1 MEVSKAGSRVPAPLM
16 RLSGTLLGGFVVRLA
31 GWSMLIVLALTA
43 IGYSTIYDREEREAL
58 DSLKAHLLER
68 GRTESAIFQLAAA
81 NMDTFRDQFLA
92 LYADPSILPN
102 PDFDRFFQR
111 GDDGATRLGR
121 EYFDGVVNRDGILHK
136 GMSGFIGNNQKNIPA
151 ELQRRLILSYH
162 LLAEYG
168 PAWQNRFINTTI
180 STPENAML
188 MYWPSFAWGR
198 EVKADLDITAFSV
211 VRSTLMAEN
220 PQRLPVWT
228 PLYHDHTAKAWMVTY
243 QLPVDHQGKHLIN
256 ASHDVLVN
264 DLMDRLIT
272 DHRPGSYNFVLAA
285 DGHLVAHP
293 LWMDR
298 LRKELA
304 TINLQRLGDPGLLRI
319 HALIRD
325 SVERRK
331 ADPGPPDNVWIVED
345 AEDGAYLAVTR
356 LQGPDWWFIARY
368 PKSLVAAK
376 AHQAASAIMAM
387 GAAYFLAMLTLVFI
401 LLRRQ
406 VAGPILQ
413 LKAASER
420 VAAGEYAAVADGQ
433 APLPISAK
441 DEIGLLARSFQDMA
455 ARVRD
460 TADSLAEQVA
470 LRTEALDAANKQLE
484 EWSLHDGLTGAH
496 NHRAFDADL
505 RGVFDLGRRQGKA
518 AFALVLADIDHFQT
532 YNEAYGNAAGDQV
545 LRTLFRAVARQVG
558 QGDRVYRH
566 GGARLAIILTAVEPA
581 LLEGQVQQILDMVT
595 VMALPHQASAHGIV
609 TLSAGLARFD
619 PAMTGPADMVRLAEH
634 RLEDARRAGRNRLV
648 A

>member
-1 MEVSKAGSRVPAPLM
+1 MGARKAGWRVPAPLT
-16 RLSGTLLGGFVVRLA
+16 RLSSTLLGGFVIRVA
-31 GWSMLIVLALTA
+31 GWSMLIVAALTA
-43 IGYSTIYDREEREAL
+43 IGYSTIYDREERDAL
-58 DSLKAHLLER
+58 EQLKAHLLER

-81 NMDTFRDQFLA
+81 NMDTFRDRFLS
-92 LYADPSILPN
+92 LYANPDILPE
-102 PDFDRFFQR
+102 PDFDAFFQR
-111 GDDGATRLGR
+111 GEDGATRLRR
-121 EYFDGVVNRDGILHK
+121 EYFDGKVNQDGLLQK
-136 GMSGFIGNNQKNIPA
+136 GMSGFIGANQKIIPP

-168 PAWQNRFINTTI
+168 PAWHNRFINTTI

-188 MYWPSFAWGR
+188 MYWPSFAWGLA
-198 EVKADLDITAFSV
+198 VDANLDMTAFSV
-211 VRSTLMAEN
+211 VRSTMMAEN
-220 PQRLPVWT
+220 PRRLPVWT

-243 QLPVDHQGKHLIN
+243 QLPVDYQGKHLIN

-272 DHRPGSYNFVLAA
+272 DHLPGTYNFVLAA

-298 LRKELA
+298 LRTELA
-304 TINLQRLGDPGLLRI
+304 TINLERLGDAGLLRT

-325 SVERRK
+325 SVNQRH
-331 ADPGPPDNVWIVED
+331 ADPGPDDNVWIVD
-345 AEDGAYLAVTR
+345 DTVDGAYLAVTR
-356 LQGPDWWFIARY
+356 LQGPDWWFVARY
-368 PKSLVAAK
+368 PKTLVAAK

-387 GAAYFLAMLTLVFI
+387 GMAYFLSMLALVII

-406 VAGPILQ
+406 VAGPIRQ
-413 LKAASER
+413 LTVASEQ

-433 APLPISAK
+433 TPLPTTVRH
-441 DEIGLLARSFQDMA
+441 EIGLLARSFQAMA

-460 TADSLAEQVA
+460 SADSLAEQIA
-470 LRTEALDAANKQLE
+470 LRTEALDAAKQQLQ
-484 EWSLHDGLTGAH
+484 EWSLHDSLTGAY
-496 NHRAFDADL
+496 NQQAFDADL

-518 AFALVLADIDHFQT
+518 AFALVLADIDDFQT
-532 YNEAYGNAAGDQV
+532 YNTAYGSAAGDQV

-566 GGARLAIILTAVEPA
+566 EGARLAIILTAPEPA
-581 LLEGQVQQILDMVT
+581 LLEAQVRQILEMVAA
-595 VMALPHQASAHGIV
+595 MALPHQASPHGIV

-619 PAMTGPADMVRLAEH
+619 PTMTSPADMVRQADQ
-634 RLEDARRAGRNRLV
+634 RLQAARQGGRNRLV